1 MSNLFLGIIAVSVLL
16 MAVLQVGALIF
27 LARYAKRLMGI
38 TEELQ
43 REIRPLVAKVSAVA
57 DDAQRAVSLATK
69 QVERVDAV
77 VTDLSRRITETTG
90 AISSLVTGPVRQGS
104 VVISALRGILTAF
117 LTSRPERRF
126 ERDEEEDALFVG

>member
-1 MSNLFLGIIAVSVLL
+1 VSNLFLGIIAVSVLV
-16 MAVLQVGALIF
+16 MAVLQVGAIIF

-43 REIRPLVAKVSAVA
+43 REIRPLVAKVTAVA

-90 AISSLVTGPVRQGS
+90 AISSLVTGPVRQGG